1 MVKKGWKLIIHKKT
15 KHIFHFENINPKS
28 LSVQQAVVIHTHYPG
43 GLCQAYKGPPHSFLP
58 TTIVWRMTEGSWL
71 EVVQVSPLQT
81 PSDHQQPSRKTNW
94 NAALTSTVPKNVKRE
109 CPKCGNF
116 TYHIFLKNS
125 RPVTNREVTGCA
137 RSWVCVLGGGEECS
151 FTQSNIRSVVRVSL
165 GFPTF
170 EIVIWEKSYHSKEI
184 CEEFQT
190 C

>member
-1 MVKKGWKLIIHKKT
+1 MGRMEKSSKFNVTLHLWWEKAESQNLIIDKKT
-15 KHIFHFENINPKS
+15 KYIFYFENINPKS
-28 LSVQQAVVIHTHYPG
+28 LSVHQAVVIHTHYPG
-43 GLCQAYKGPPHSFLP
+43 GLCQSYKGPPRSFLP

-137 RSWVCVLGGGEECS
+137 RSWVCVCWGEVRNVLSHRVILG
-151 FTQSNIRSVVRVSL
+151 V
-165 GFPTF
+165 
-170 EIVIWEKSYHSKEI
+170 
-184 CEEFQT
+184 
-190 C
+190 